1 MEARAKRLLFVVN
14 NPAFFLSHRAA
25 LAEAALAAGYEVHA
39 ATMDGPSV
47 PRIQAMGVA
56 HHLIPMSRSG
66 KHPLQELKTLWALY
80 RLFKRLRPDLVHL
93 VTIKP
98 VLYGGIAARMAGVP
112 AMVAAISG
120 LGYVFVVEGLRAR
133 LVRAVVRGFYRLA
146 LGHGNSRVIFQNT
159 NDRDV
164 LSKLGVVRAGQVEL
178 IRGSGVDLAQ
188 YRAESEPPEPPVVAL
203 MVARLLR
210 DKGVREFVEAA
221 ALLRQQGLNMRMR
234 VAGDIDPGNPA
245 SISAE
250 EMQVWHDEGLVELLG
265 ERQDVA
271 ALYAAAHIAVLP
283 SYREGLS
290 KSLIEAAACG
300 RAVVTTDVPGCR
312 DAIDPGE
319 TGLLV
324 PPRNATALAAALAR
338 LAMDPAQRRRLGQA
352 GRALAEREFSIKDVC
367 GRHLAIYASLLA
379 AVRT

>member
-1 MEARAKRLLFVVN
+1 
-14 NPAFFLSHRAA
+14 
-25 LAEAALAAGYEVHA
+25 
-39 ATMDGPSV
+39 
-47 PRIQAMGVA
+47 
-56 HHLIPMSRSG
+56 
-66 KHPLQELKTLWALY
+66 
-80 RLFKRLRPDLVHL
+80 
-93 VTIKP
+93 
-98 VLYGGIAARMAGVP
+98 
-112 AMVAAISG
+112 
-120 LGYVFVVEGLRAR
+120 
-133 LVRAVVRGFYRLA
+133 
-146 LGHGNSRVIFQNT
+146 
-159 NDRDV
+159 
-164 LSKLGVVRAGQVEL
+164 
-178 IRGSGVDLAQ
+178 
-188 YRAESEPPEPPVVAL
+188 EPPEPPVVAL

-221 ALLRQQGLNMRMR
+221 ALLRQQGLNVRMR
-234 VAGDIDPGNPA
+234 VAGDVDPGNPA

-250 EMQVWHDEGLVELLG
+250 EVQAWRDEGLVELLG

-271 ALYAAAHIAVLP
+271 ELYAAAHIAVLP

-324 PPRNATALAAALAR
+324 PPRDATALAAALAR

-352 GRALAEREFSIKDVC
+352 GRALAEREFSIEDVC

-379 AVRT
+379 AVGR